1 MPDPGFPLPNP
12 SAGRPA
18 RANSAPAA
26 GPPPAGRS
34 LPLAGK
40 VVLLVGASTGIGADA
55 ARVFAAD
62 GAALMLVARSE
73 GPLAEITAELEK
85 GGTEI
90 AYAIGDISRA
100 ADVARFVDLTVDR
113 FGRLDGAFNNAAM
126 TQAGPLDQVSEED
139 FDRIMAVN
147 VKGTWLCIREQV
159 RVMRPRGTGSIVN
172 VSSIGGVRGSSGMG
186 AYQASKH
193 AVIGLTRTAAHDFG
207 PIGIRV
213 NVIAPGPTES
223 PMLDQTRLAIP
234 GGVEAR
240 IAATPLRKAGTGA
253 EVGAAAS
260 FLLSDRASHV
270 SGVIL
275 PVDGGFV
282 A

>member
-1 MPDPGFPLPNP
+1 MPD
-12 SAGRPA
+12 
-18 RANSAPAA
+18 
-26 GPPPAGRS
+26 

-40 VVLLVGASTGIGADA
+40 VVLVVGASAGIGADT
-55 ARVFAAD
+55 ARVLAAD
-62 GAALMLVARSE
+62 GASLMLVARGE
-73 GPLAEITAELEK
+73 GPLAAVAGDLEEA
-85 GGTEI
+85 GHDV
-90 AYAIGDISRA
+90 AYTTGDIANA
-100 ADVARFVDLTVDR
+100 ADVARVVDATVDR

-126 TQAGPLDQVSEED
+126 TQGGPLDRVAEED

-147 VKGTWLCIREQV
+147 VKGTWLCLREQA
-159 RVMRPRGTGSIVN
+159 RVMRAAGAGSIVN
-172 VSSIGGVRGSSGMG
+172 VSSIGGLRGSSGMG
-186 AYQASKH
+186 AYQATKH
-193 AVIGLTRTAAHDFG
+193 AVIGLTRTAAHDLG
-207 PIGIRV
+207 PVGIRV

-223 PMLDQTRLAIP
+223 PMLDETRRNIP

-253 EVGAAAS
+253 EVGAVVS
-260 FLLSDRASHV
+260 FLLSDRASHL

>member
-1 MPDPGFPLPNP
+1 MPDLD
-12 SAGRPA
+12 
-18 RANSAPAA
+18 
-26 GPPPAGRS
+26 
-34 LPLAGK
+34 GK
-40 VVLLVGASTGIGADA
+40 VVLVVGASAGIGADA

-62 GAALMLVARSE
+62 GAKLMLVARTE
-73 GPLAEITAELEK
+73 GPLAELAAELEK
-85 GGTEI
+85 DGHDV
-90 AYAIGDISRA
+90 AYTTGDVANA
-100 ADVARFVDLTVDR
+100 ADVARFVDATVDR

-126 TQAGPLDQVSEED
+126 TQAGRLDQVPEEE

-147 VKGTWLCIREQV
+147 VRGTWLCIREEV
-159 RVMRPRGTGSIVN
+159 RALEDHGSIVN
-172 VSSIGGVRGSSGMG
+172 MSSIGGLRGSSGMG

-207 PIGIRV
+207 PLGIRV

-223 PMLDQTRLAIP
+223 PMLDATRRAIP
-234 GGVEAR
+234 GGVEER
-240 IAATPLRKAGTGA
+240 IAKTPLRKAGTGA
-253 EVGAAAS
+253 EVGATAS
-260 FLLSDRASHV
+260 FLLSDRASHL